1 MADEKSAYEELMQK
15 KNEKYMIGLTIMI
28 ILLVLT
34 VGEFMLGEVGANT
47 GGWISVLLLIAILK
61 AYMVLREYM
70 HIRRV
75 FISDD
80 EEH

>member
-1 MADEKSAYEELMQK
+1 MPDEKSVYEEMMEK
-15 KNEKYMIGLTIMI
+15 KNERYMIGLTVMI

-47 GGWISVLLLIAILK
+47 GTWILVLLLIAILK
-61 AYMVLREYM
+61 AYMVAREYM

-75 FISDD
+75 FVSD
-80 EEH
+80 EEE